1 MQTDLFYQAEKA
13 EGKSTMSQILR
24 HLQQKSLSTWEAIT
38 LYNCTRLA
46 AYVHILRDRGHDIT
60 SAWKNHNG
68 KRFKVYELKPAK

>member
-24 HLQQKSLSTWEAIT
+24 HLQQKPLSTWEAIT

-46 AYVHILRDRGHDIT
+46 AYVHILRDRGHNIEST
-60 SAWKNHNG
+60 WETQKG
-68 KRFKVYELKPAK
+68 KRFTVYELK